1 MLRFVLIFALVVLSQ
16 LSFAQVRATT
26 ESGNKVLLFDNG
38 TWKYEEKSVSSTS
51 EKTIV
56 DPIVSPV
63 VVPEVEIDTNREIIQ
78 PFTEF
83 FYIPSARL
91 VHFFGDE
98 QGRIR
103 CKLSCE
109 NKKGEVKI
117 NYMWEMPVGDGGRY
131 FGYFKAGSKLTFH
144 LQNGEEI
151 ELVAGEDSK
160 IKARAEYNFTA
171 ITGFTQT
178 LSQTQIAA
186 LLASPIRRLVVEWKK
201 KPEVY
206 ELDYSRYFIEN
217 LPKIL

>member
-1 MLRFVLIFALVVLSQ
+1 MLRFVLVFALVVLSQ

-56 DPIVSPV
+56 VPV
-63 VVPEVEIDTNREIIQ
+63 VAAEVEIDASREIIQ
-78 PFTEF
+78 SFTEF
-83 FYIPSARL
+83 FYMPSTRL
-91 VHFFGDE
+91 AHYFGDE
-98 QGRIR
+98 KGRIR

-109 NKKGEVKI
+109 NVKGEVKI
-117 NYMWEMPVGDGGRY
+117 NYMWEMPVGNGDRY
-131 FGYFKAGSKLTFH
+131 FGYFRTGSKLTFH

-160 IKARAEYNFTA
+160 IKARPEYNFTA
-171 ITGFTQT
+171 ITGATQA
-178 LSQTQIAA
+178 LTQIQIAS
-186 LLASPIRRLVVEWKK
+186 LLASPVRRFVVEWKK

-217 LPKIL
+217 LPLVF